1 MRVLGIETS
10 CDETACAV
18 VEEGDRILSSVVLSQ
33 VRLHSPFS
41 GVVPEIACRA
51 HVHWLVKVI
60 ELALEEA
67 GADRESVDAVAVTN
81 RPGLIGAL
89 LLGVAAAKS
98 LALALDRPLI
108 AVDHLQAHI
117 YSAVMSNPELDYPF
131 PAMVISGGHTAIYR
145 ALAPGESEL
154 LGATTDDAVGESFDK
169 VAKILGLGYPGGPAI
184 AKAAQDGNPQAVDFP
199 RPLLGPDSLKFSFSG
214 LKTAVLYHVRGQD
227 MRGKESPRELGPGE
241 VEDVAA
247 SFQEAA
253 LDVLVEKAIRAV
265 EQTGER
271 RIAVTGGVAASTRLR
286 EKFSTEAPGLQVFF
300 PPLELCT
307 DNAAMV
313 AGLGCELIK
322 SGRKAG
328 LDLDAYAQV

>member
-18 VEEGDRILSSVVLSQ
+18 VGEGGEILSNVVLSQ
-33 VRLHSPFS
+33 VRLHSPFA

-51 HVHWLVKVI
+51 HVHWLVRVI
-60 ELALEEA
+60 EMALEEA
-67 GADRESVDAVAVTN
+67 GASKESIDAVAVTN

-89 LLGVAAAKS
+89 LIGVAAAKS
-98 LALALDRPLI
+98 LALVLDKPLV

-117 YSAVMSNPELDYPF
+117 YSAIMSNPALDYPF

-169 VAKILGLGYPGGPAI
+169 VAKILGLSYPGGPSI
-184 AKAAQDGNPQAVDFP
+184 ARAAQEGDPRAVDFP

-227 MRGKESPRELGPGE
+227 MQSPRTLRPGE
-241 VEDVAA
+241 VEDIAA

-253 LDVLVEKAIRAV
+253 LDVLLEKALRAI

-271 RIAVTGGVAASTRLR
+271 KIALTGGVAANSRLR
-286 EKFSTEAPGLQVFF
+286 EKFSAEAPGLEVFF

-322 SGRKAG
+322 SGRKAE
-328 LDLDAYAQV
+328 LDLDAFAQV